1 MKRDCPHCGKSMG
14 GRFLHWSKI
23 ANVDRS
29 RNCPICGGNIEFR
42 MYPEEVAARVFTIV
56 ATIAAAYWANE
67 RRSGYAAIL
76 ATFALT
82 LAVVYL
88 VVFLLLRNRQR
99 FRKKVFN

>member
-1 MKRDCPHCGKSMG
+1 MG
-14 GRFLHWSKI
+14 GRFVRWSKI

-42 MYPEEVAARVFTIV
+42 MYPEEVAARVLTIV
-56 ATIAAAYWANE
+56 AMIAAAYWANE
-67 RRSGYAAIL
+67 RRSGYVAIL
-76 ATFALT
+76 VTFVLT

-99 FRKKVFN
+99 FRKNVIS